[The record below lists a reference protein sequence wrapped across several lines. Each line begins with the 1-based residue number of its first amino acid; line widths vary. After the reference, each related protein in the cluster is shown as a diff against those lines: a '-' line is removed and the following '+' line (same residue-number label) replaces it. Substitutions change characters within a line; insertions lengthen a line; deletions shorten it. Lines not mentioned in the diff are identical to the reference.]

1 MAEVS
6 YAGQIVREA
15 PELEAYKIGLLKSAQ
30 QQVAQPLSLPAYQA
44 AGLSGMQ
51 QQAVGLGE
59 QYGQAGQGIGGYAPY
74 LQGAGQTLGQAA
86 AGTAAGMQ
94 AAAGINVNPYFNLAQ
109 QGMGASAQTAGQLG
123 DYARLA
129 GLGYGNIAQGGQTMG
144 AAGQFIGGAAQ
155 GFDPSDPNRGI
166 AAFMNPYQRS
176 VIDESVKE
184 ISRQGE
190 LAQQGLSAQAIR
202 SGAFGGTRE
211 GVQRA
216 ELGRN
221 IADMQNR
228 AILGGLQQ
236 GYGQAL
242 GAAQQ
247 SFEAQQG
254 RQLGAGQGLGQLGQ
268 LQSQQGLMGSQIAGQ
283 QAGIMG
289 QQSALQQ
296 QAAQGIGS
304 LAAQQ
309 GQLGLSQAGTLGQLG
324 QGLGQIGG
332 QQATLG
338 AQAQALAQGDL
349 NTYLTL
355 GGMQQQNQQAQLDAF
370 RATET
375 QRALMPYQ
383 QLGFMSDMYKNV
395 PTSSSTLTGLTA
407 PSTSPLVSAIGT
419 AAGAIG
425 TIGSAKQAGLF

>member
-1 MAEVS
+1 MAEIS

-15 PELEAYKIGLLKSAQ
+15 PELEAYKIGLLKAAQ
-30 QQVAQPLSLPAYQA
+30 AEVAKPLALPAYQA
-44 AGLSGMQ
+44 TGLSGLQ
-51 QQAVGLGE
+51 QQAVGLGT
-59 QYGQAGQGIGGYAPY
+59 QYGEAGQGIGGYAPY
-74 LQGAGQTLGQAA
+74 LRGAGQTLGQAA
-86 AGTAAGMQ
+86 TGTAAGMQ
-94 AAAGINVNPYFNLAQ
+94 AAAGMNVNPYFQMAQ

-129 GLGYGNIAQGGQTMG
+129 GMGYGNIAQGGQTLG
-144 AAGQFIGGAAQ
+144 AAGQFVGGAAQ
-155 GFDPSDPNRGI
+155 GFDPSRGI
-166 AAFMNPYQRS
+166 GAFMNPYQQQ
-176 VIDESVKE
+176 VIDEA
-184 ISRQGE
+184 IRQIDRQGDI
-190 LAQQGLSAQAIR
+190 AQQGLSAQAIR
-202 SGAFGGTRE
+202 TGAFGGTRE

-221 IADMQNR
+221 LAEMKNQ

-247 SFEAQQG
+247 SFEAQQA
-254 RQLGAGQGLGQLGQ
+254 RQLGAGQALGALGQA
-268 LQSQQGLMGSQIAGQ
+268 QSQQGILGSQIAGLQAGITGQ
-283 QAGIMG
+283 QAG
-289 QQSALQQ
+289 LQQ

-304 LAAQQ
+304 LAATQ
-309 GQLGLSQAGTLGQLG
+309 GQLGLTQAGTLGQLG
-324 QGLGQIGG
+324 QTMGQIGG
-332 QQATLG
+332 QQAGLG

-355 GGMQQQNQQAQLDAF
+355 GGLQQQNAQAQLDAF
-370 RATET
+370 RATQT

-383 QLGFMSDMYKNV
+383 QIGFMSDIYKNV
-395 PTSSSTLTGLTA
+395 PTSSSSLTGLTA

-425 TIGSAKQAGLF
+425 TIGSANKAGLFG

>member
-1 MAEVS
+1 
-6 YAGQIVREA
+6 
-15 PELEAYKIGLLKSAQ
+15 
-30 QQVAQPLSLPAYQA
+30 
-44 AGLSGMQ
+44 
-51 QQAVGLGE
+51 
-59 QYGQAGQGIGGYAPY
+59 
-74 LQGAGQTLGQAA
+74 
-86 AGTAAGMQ
+86 
-94 AAAGINVNPYFNLAQ
+94 
-109 QGMGASAQTAGQLG
+109 
-123 DYARLA
+123 
-129 GLGYGNIAQGGQTMG
+129 
-144 AAGQFIGGAAQ
+144 
-155 GFDPSDPNRGI
+155 
-166 AAFMNPYQRS
+166 
-176 VIDESVKE
+176 
-184 ISRQGE
+184 
-190 LAQQGLSAQAIR
+190 
-202 SGAFGGTRE
+202 
-211 GVQRA
+211 
-216 ELGRN
+216 
-221 IADMQNR
+221 
-228 AILGGLQQ
+228 
-236 GYGQAL
+236 
-242 GAAQQ
+242 
-247 SFEAQQG
+247 
-254 RQLGAGQGLGQLGQ
+254 
-268 LQSQQGLMGSQIAGQ
+268 MGSQIAGQ